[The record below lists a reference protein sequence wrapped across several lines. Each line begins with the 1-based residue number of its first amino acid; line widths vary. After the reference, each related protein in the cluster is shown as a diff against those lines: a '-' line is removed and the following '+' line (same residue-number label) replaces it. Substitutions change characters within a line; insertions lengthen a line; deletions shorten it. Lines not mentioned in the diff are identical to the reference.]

1 MALYKVP
8 ALDDART
15 LDRRL
20 SVVHCRAGRHGVRLH
35 ATHCA
40 ALARPDSRPHLH
52 RYNEVDPSSRVNL
65 YGRDARK
72 GMGKMEGME
81 KSIAFKSEA
90 AQQDVDM

>member
-40 ALARPDSRPHLH
+40 ALARLKATSAQVQRGGPILESQSLRKGCPEGDGKDGGDG
-52 RYNEVDPSSRVNL
+52 EVDCV
-65 YGRDARK
+65 
-72 GMGKMEGME
+72 
-81 KSIAFKSEA
+81 
-90 AQQDVDM
+90 